1 MIRNPSV
8 TARHELKL
16 RPERT
21 VTGQRI
27 AAECSCG
34 QWESWDISPDQLI
47 EDYQVHRD
55 QIDEAQRLKTQR
67 LERAAARD
75 MNAGAK

>member
-8 TARHELKL
+8 NPRHEL
-16 RPERT
+16 RNYPGRN
-21 VTGQRI
+21 
-27 AAECSCG
+27 AAGELVADCSCG
-34 QWESWDISPDQLI
+34 QWESWDVSHDQLI

-55 QIDEAQRLKTQR
+55 NIDEAQRLKTQR
-67 LERAAARD
+67 LEHAAARA

>member
-8 TARHELKL
+8 DARHELKNY
-16 RPERT
+16 PGRT
-21 VTGQRI
+21 LTGELV
-27 AAECSCG
+27 AECSCG
-34 QWESWDISPDQLI
+34 QWESWDVSHDQLL

-67 LERAAARD
+67 LERAAARA
-75 MNAGAK
+75 MNTGAK